1 MKLFHNEEIY
11 IKTDNFSDSI
21 FKESTMFFDIET
33 TGFSPVKA
41 IVYMIGCARR
51 IKNRIVIDQYFA
63 ESPDDEAAV
72 IEAFAGS
79 LSGCSTIISFNGVG
93 FDIPFLK
100 NKYKKYKQ
108 DDPFCNVQIL
118 DIFKELSPIK
128 PLLCLENYKQ
138 KSIEAF
144 LGIDR
149 EDKYSGG
156 ELINVYYEYLA
167 QKDDEKLSLLLTHNY
182 EDVLG
187 MTKLLSIL
195 SYKECIHGIAD
206 ITGVS
211 VNPYTAYDGSLMN
224 ELIISFENKFSVP
237 KSVSFHDN
245 DIYLTIG
252 TTKSYLR
259 AEIFEGE
266 MRHFYSD
273 YKNYYYLPKE
283 DMAIHKSVAA
293 YVDHEYREKC
303 KAYNCYVR
311 KTGTFI
317 RQYSDFMKPEFR
329 FDIKDKHSYFLLTD
343 DFINSKQMVLSY
355 VKHIT
360 DHLFN
365 L

>member
-1 MKLFHNEEIY
+1 MKIFHNEEIY

-21 FKESTMFFDIET
+21 FKENTMFFDIET
-33 TGFSPVKA
+33 TGFSQVKA

-63 ESPDDEAAV
+63 ESVDDEAAV

-108 DDPFCNVQIL
+108 EDPFCNVQIL

-206 ITGVS
+206 ITGAYIAGIVLCTLEDA
-211 VNPYTAYDGSLMN
+211 PYVERRVD
-224 ELIISFENKFSVP
+224 ISNYVLFAPIFFASIGLKTDISGLTPEILLFSVCFVVVALIT
-237 KSVSFHDN
+237 KIIGCGLAAKICRFSWGDSLKVGVGMMTRGEVALIVAQKGLDIGVVDSVYITAVILLIVVS
-245 DIYLTIG
+245 
-252 TTKSYLR
+252 
-259 AEIFEGE
+259 
-266 MRHFYSD
+266 
-273 YKNYYYLPKE
+273 
-283 DMAIHKSVAA
+283 SVATPL
-293 YVDHEYREKC
+293 VL
-303 KAYNCYVR
+303 KALFTKMPV
-311 KTGTFI
+311 
-317 RQYSDFMKPEFR
+317 QPHPSQA
-329 FDIKDKHSYFLLTD
+329 
-343 DFINSKQMVLSY
+343 KQ
-355 VKHIT
+355 
-360 DHLFN
+360 
-365 L
+365 

>member
-1 MKLFHNEEIY
+1 MPRKLQ
-11 IKTDNFSDSI
+11 
-21 FKESTMFFDIET
+21 
-33 TGFSPVKA
+33 A
-41 IVYMIGCARR
+41 
-51 IKNRIVIDQYFA
+51 
-63 ESPDDEAAV
+63 
-72 IEAFAGS
+72 
-79 LSGCSTIISFNGVG
+79 
-93 FDIPFLK
+93 
-100 NKYKKYKQ
+100 
-108 DDPFCNVQIL
+108 
-118 DIFKELSPIK
+118 
-128 PLLCLENYKQ
+128 

-167 QKDDEKLSLLLTHNY
+167 QNDDKKLSLLLTHNY

-187 MTKLLSIL
+187 MTKLLNIL

-252 TTKSYLR
+252 TTKSYVR

-311 KTGTFI
+311 KTGAFI

-329 FDIKDKHSYFLLTD
+329 FDIKDKYSYFLLTD

>member
-1 MKLFHNEEIY
+1 MKIFHNEEIY

-21 FKESTMFFDIET
+21 FKENTMFFDIET

-63 ESPDDEAAV
+63 ESVDDEAAV

-138 KSIEAF
+138 KSIESF

-252 TTKSYLR
+252 TTKSYVR
-259 AEIFEGE
+259 AEIFEGG
-266 MRHFYSD
+266 
-273 YKNYYYLPKE
+273 NAP
-283 DMAIHKSVAA
+283 
-293 YVDHEYREKC
+293 
-303 KAYNCYVR
+303 
-311 KTGTFI
+311 
-317 RQYSDFMKPEFR
+317 
-329 FDIKDKHSYFLLTD
+329 FLQRLQ
-343 DFINSKQMVLSY
+343 KLLLSA
-355 VKHIT
+355 KGGHGHTQECRSICRPRIP
-360 DHLFN
+360 
-365 L
+365 

>member
-1 MKLFHNEEIY
+1 MKIFHNEEIY

-21 FKESTMFFDIET
+21 FKENTMFFDIET

-63 ESPDDEAAV
+63 ESVDDEAAV

-108 DDPFCNVQIL
+108 EDPFCNVQIL

-211 VNPYTAYDGSLMN
+211 VNPYTAYDGSMMN

-252 TTKSYLR
+252 TTKKLCACRDIRGGNAPFLQRLQKLLLSSKGGHGHTQERRSICRPRIQRKMQGIQLLCAQNRYL
-259 AEIFEGE
+259 
-266 MRHFYSD
+266 HQ
-273 YKNYYYLPKE
+273 
-283 DMAIHKSVAA
+283 
-293 YVDHEYREKC
+293 
-303 KAYNCYVR
+303 
-311 KTGTFI
+311 T
-317 RQYSDFMKPEFR
+317 
-329 FDIKDKHSYFLLTD
+329 
-343 DFINSKQMVLSY
+343 VL
-355 VKHIT
+355 
-360 DHLFN
+360 
-365 L
+365 

>member
-1 MKLFHNEEIY
+1 MKIFHNEEIY

-21 FKESTMFFDIET
+21 FKENTMFFDIET

-63 ESPDDEAAV
+63 ETPDDEAAV

-108 DDPFCNVQIL
+108 EDPFCNVQIL

-167 QKDDEKLSLLLTHNY
+167 QKDAENYMKNSTKKLCIVSQTTFNY
-182 EDVLG
+182 NKFQDIVE
-187 MTKLLSIL
+187 I
-195 SYKECIHGIAD
+195 IAKKGYD
-206 ITGVS
+206 ITVLNTICNATEVRQTEARKVAQCSDVMIVIGDRHSSNTQKLFEICKNECKNTYYIQTSDEMDYTQIRSNNNVGITAGASTPNNIIEEVS
-211 VNPYTAYDGSLMN
+211 KNVRN
-224 ELIISFENKFSVP
+224 EL
-237 KSVSFHDN
+237 
-245 DIYLTIG
+245 
-252 TTKSYLR
+252 
-259 AEIFEGE
+259 
-266 MRHFYSD
+266 
-273 YKNYYYLPKE
+273 
-283 DMAIHKSVAA
+283 
-293 YVDHEYREKC
+293 
-303 KAYNCYVR
+303 
-311 KTGTFI
+311 
-317 RQYSDFMKPEFR
+317 
-329 FDIKDKHSYFLLTD
+329 
-343 DFINSKQMVLSY
+343 
-355 VKHIT
+355 
-360 DHLFN
+360 
-365 L
+365 

>member
-1 MKLFHNEEIY
+1 MVH
-11 IKTDNFSDSI
+11 
-21 FKESTMFFDIET
+21 
-33 TGFSPVKA
+33 
-41 IVYMIGCARR
+41 VYDFTVLI
-51 IKNRIVIDQYFA
+51 
-63 ESPDDEAAV
+63 
-72 IEAFAGS
+72 
-79 LSGCSTIISFNGVG
+79 
-93 FDIPFLK
+93 
-100 NKYKKYKQ
+100 
-108 DDPFCNVQIL
+108 IL

-252 TTKSYLR
+252 TTKSYVR

-311 KTGTFI
+311 KTGAFI

-329 FDIKDKHSYFLLTD
+329 FDIKDKYSYFLLTD

>member
-1 MKLFHNEEIY
+1 MKIFHNEEIY

-21 FKESTMFFDIET
+21 FKENTMFFDIET

-63 ESPDDEAAV
+63 ESVDDEAAV

-245 DIYLTIG
+245 DIYVTIG
-252 TTKSYLR
+252 TTKSYVR
-259 AEIFEGE
+259 AEI
-266 MRHFYSD
+266 
-273 YKNYYYLPKE
+273 
-283 DMAIHKSVAA
+283 
-293 YVDHEYREKC
+293 VDHEYREKC

-329 FDIKDKHSYFLLTD
+329 FDIKDKYSYFMLTD

>member
-1 MKLFHNEEIY
+1 M
-11 IKTDNFSDSI
+11 
-21 FKESTMFFDIET
+21 
-33 TGFSPVKA
+33 
-41 IVYMIGCARR
+41 
-51 IKNRIVIDQYFA
+51 
-63 ESPDDEAAV
+63 
-72 IEAFAGS
+72 
-79 LSGCSTIISFNGVG
+79 
-93 FDIPFLK
+93 
-100 NKYKKYKQ
+100 
-108 DDPFCNVQIL
+108 QIL

-167 QKDDEKLSLLLTHNY
+167 QNDDEKLSLLLTHNY

-187 MTKLLSIL
+187 MTKLLNIL

-252 TTKSYLR
+252 TTKKLR
-259 AEIFEGE
+259 ACRDIRGGNAPFLQRLQKLLLSAKGGHGHTQECRSICRPRIPRK
-266 MRHFYSD
+266 MQSVQLLCAQNR
-273 YKNYYYLPKE
+273 YL
-283 DMAIHKSVAA
+283 HQ
-293 YVDHEYREKC
+293 
-303 KAYNCYVR
+303 
-311 KTGTFI
+311 T
-317 RQYSDFMKPEFR
+317 
-329 FDIKDKHSYFLLTD
+329 
-343 DFINSKQMVLSY
+343 VL
-355 VKHIT
+355 
-360 DHLFN
+360 
-365 L
+365 

>member
-1 MKLFHNEEIY
+1 M
-11 IKTDNFSDSI
+11 
-21 FKESTMFFDIET
+21 
-33 TGFSPVKA
+33 
-41 IVYMIGCARR
+41 
-51 IKNRIVIDQYFA
+51 
-63 ESPDDEAAV
+63 
-72 IEAFAGS
+72 
-79 LSGCSTIISFNGVG
+79 
-93 FDIPFLK
+93 
-100 NKYKKYKQ
+100 
-108 DDPFCNVQIL
+108 QIL

-167 QKDDEKLSLLLTHNY
+167 QKDAEKLSLLLTHNY

-252 TTKSYLR
+252 TTKSYVR

-266 MRHFYSD
+266 MRHFTVITKTTTICQRRTWPYTRASQHMSTTNTAKNARRTTAMCAKPVPSSD
-273 YKNYYYLPKE
+273 
-283 DMAIHKSVAA
+283 S
-293 YVDHEYREKC
+293 
-303 KAYNCYVR
+303 
-311 KTGTFI
+311 T
-317 RQYSDFMKPEFR
+317 
-329 FDIKDKHSYFLLTD
+329 LT
-343 DFINSKQMVLSY
+343 S
-355 VKHIT
+355 
-360 DHLFN
+360 
-365 L
+365 

>member
-1 MKLFHNEEIY
+1 MKIFHNEEIY

-21 FKESTMFFDIET
+21 FKENTMFFDIET

-63 ESPDDEAAV
+63 ESVDDEAAV

-128 PLLCLENYKQ
+128 SLLRLENYKQ

-252 TTKSYLR
+252 TTKSYVR

-283 DMAIHKSVAA
+283 DMAI
-293 YVDHEYREKC
+293 
-303 KAYNCYVR
+303 
-311 KTGTFI
+311 
-317 RQYSDFMKPEFR
+317 PEFR
-329 FDIKDKHSYFLLTD
+329 FDIKDKYSYFLLTE